1 MSEPSHSDWRELFRP
16 TQDGNRGTLVT
27 LYVVRRDGQPWLMLP
42 ASSPL
47 AAQALLL
54 YPAQSAKARWAR
66 RALYGALRI
75 GLRPRLER
83 MEIFLSAA
91 DPFVKYLQQTA
102 RLATAQSLQ
111 FALLAGNP
119 RAAGRRHVLLV
130 FGPDG
135 RPATVI
141 KAGVGDAAGNLIS
154 RERDFLRQ
162 ASPTLPGLPQLRGEF
177 NEGNI
182 RALALDCFSGQSPGA
197 DENTE
202 FHRLMNGWLAR
213 DRSITLNQLGV
224 WRRLLAA
231 SRESPLPP
239 AVQALGELQLHPALF
254 HGDFAPWN
262 IKSHHGRWTVLDWE
276 RGEITGPPAW
286 DWFHYIMQPALLVR
300 RESPPA
306 LFGRFV
312 RWIDAPAFV
321 DYARAA
327 GLAQEEHRRA
337 LGLAYLAYC
346 RDVTRQTEGAT
357 ELRTL
362 YQIALQQ
369 WGDLKT

>member
-1 MSEPSHSDWRELFRP
+1 
-16 TQDGNRGTLVT
+16 
-27 LYVVRRDGQPWLMLP
+27 
-42 ASSPL
+42 
-47 AAQALLL
+47 
-54 YPAQSAKARWAR
+54 
-66 RALYGALRI
+66 
-75 GLRPRLER
+75 
-83 MEIFLSAA
+83 
-91 DPFVKYLQQTA
+91 
-102 RLATAQSLQ
+102 
-111 FALLAGNP
+111 
-119 RAAGRRHVLLV
+119 
-130 FGPDG
+130 
-135 RPATVI
+135 
-141 KAGVGDAAGNLIS
+141 
-154 RERDFLRQ
+154 
-162 ASPTLPGLPQLRGEF
+162 
-177 NEGNI
+177 
-182 RALALDCFSGQSPGA
+182 
-197 DENTE
+197 
-202 FHRLMNGWLAR
+202 MNGWLAR

-306 LFGRFV
+306 LFGRFE